1 MTRTRFVTQVGIATP
16 PGELHQLAGGAL
28 VPASNQQPGVG
39 GESGDPDNDVE
50 DNPSEFNSMSDAND
64 ANSNRESAIV
74 PTVRQSNYTAV
85 LRGKQLKR
93 RWPR

>member
-1 MTRTRFVTQVGIATP
+1 M
-16 PGELHQLAGGAL
+16 E
-28 VPASNQQPGVG
+28 

-74 PTVRQSNYTAV
+74 PTVKQSNYTAV
-85 LRGKQLKR
+85 LRGTSNSRGVGLVEVYNCRER
-93 RWPR
+93 RACRRQ